1 MKLSIV
7 ILNWNGSHHLRRFL
21 PSVVKFSNYDWAEIV
36 VADNHSDDESREVIE
51 QQFPGVK
58 FLLLDRNYGFAEG
71 YNRALK
77 DNDAAYILLLNSD
90 VEVTQN
96 WLEPM
101 LKIMDSNPLIA
112 ACQPKI
118 MQLDHPGKFEYAG
131 AAGGFIDHYGYPFCR
146 GRMVNFQEHDLG
158 QYDNPISVFWAS
170 GAAMLVRGKLW
181 HESGGFDADFWAHM
195 EEIDLCWRMKNRGYK
210 VVVCPSSKVFH
221 LGGGS
226 LSYGSPQKIYLNFRN
241 NLFLLYKN
249 LPKGKF
255 YKTIISRMILDGVA
269 ALQFIVT
276 GQFIAFTKVLA
287 AHRDFY
293 RSLVN
298 LRKKRKDLL
307 SKTVTTIHPEIYT
320 GSIIFDFFIAK
331 KRKFSSLNF
340 PVNEVELNDSKA
352 KRIIKFLL

>member
-7 ILNWNGSHHLRRFL
+7 ILNWNGSHHLKRFL
-21 PSVVKFSNYDWAEIV
+21 PSVVRYSNYDWAEIV
-36 VADNHSDDESREVIE
+36 VADNHSDDESCEVIKQE
-51 QQFPGVK
+51 FPGVK
-58 FLLLDRNYGFAEG
+58 LLVLDRNYGFAEG

-77 DNDAAYILLLNSD
+77 DNDAEYIMLLNSD
-90 VEVTQN
+90 VAVTEN

-101 LKIMDSNPLIA
+101 IQMMDSNPFIA

-118 MQLDHPGKFEYAG
+118 MQLDQPEKFEYAG
-131 AAGGFIDHYGYPFCR
+131 ASGGFIDHYGYPFCR
-146 GRMVNFQEHDLG
+146 GRMVNVQEHDFG
-158 QYDNPISVFWAS
+158 QYDSPISVFWAS

-181 HESGGFDADFWAHM
+181 HESGGFDVDFWAHM
-195 EEIDLCWRMKNRGYK
+195 EEIDLCWRMKNQGYK
-210 VVVCPSSKVFH
+210 IVVCPQSIVFH

-255 YKTIISRMILDGVA
+255 YKTLIIRMILDGVA
-269 ALQFIVT
+269 AFQFLFT
-276 GQFIAFTKVLA
+276 GQFIAFTKVLG

-293 RSLVN
+293 KSLGK
-298 LRKKRKDLL
+298 LRNKRNDLIAK
-307 SKTVTTIHPEIYT
+307 SVKTNHPEIYN
-320 GSIIFDFFIAK
+320 GSIIFDFFIAR

-340 PVNEVELNDSKA
+340 PTNEIE
-352 KRIIKFLL
+352 